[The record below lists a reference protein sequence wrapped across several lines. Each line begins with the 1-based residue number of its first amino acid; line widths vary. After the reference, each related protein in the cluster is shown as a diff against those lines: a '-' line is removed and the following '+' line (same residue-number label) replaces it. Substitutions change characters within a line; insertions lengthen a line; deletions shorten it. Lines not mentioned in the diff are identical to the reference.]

1 MAIAFALQDYRSGN
15 SSWKSQVLGNTLQL
29 YEDNRNTSGM
39 YNEVNTLP
47 QMYNQARLTERMARR
62 TPLGTSC
69 KTSTFFFADFSRR
82 SR

>member
-39 YNEVNTLP
+39 YNE
-47 QMYNQARLTERMARR
+47 AS
-62 TPLGTSC
+62 TP
-69 KTSTFFFADFSRR
+69 KQIK
-82 SR
+82 

>member
-47 QMYNQARLTERMARR
+47 HIYDLARITERMARR

-69 KTSTFFFADFSRR
+69 MQSAFLFAYFSRR
-82 SR
+82 SG